1 MIKVNFY
8 EFDKV
13 DDNRLKFAVIVSRHN
28 GQWVFARHKDR
39 NTWEIPG
46 GHREE
51 NEKIISS
58 AKRELYEE
66 TGAIDFD
73 IKPICIYAVQ
83 RGEIETFGALFY
95 SEIYEM
101 GDLPELEIEEVKFF
115 DEIPDNLTYPF
126 IQVDLFNKVLETIK
140 TK

>member
-1 MIKVNFY
+1 MLKVNFY
-8 EFDKV
+8 DIHEVADEK
-13 DDNRLKFAVIVSRHN
+13 LKFAVIVSKYN

-51 NEKIISS
+51 NEEIISS

-66 TGAIDFD
+66 TGAVDFD

-83 RGEIETFGALFY
+83 RGEMETFGALFY
-95 SEIYEM
+95 AEIYKL
-101 GDLPELEIEEVKFF
+101 GNLPELEIDEVKFF
-115 DEIPDNLTYPF
+115 DEIPNNLTYPF
-126 IQVDLFNKVLETIK
+126 IQIDLFKKVLETIK
-140 TK
+140 N

>member
-1 MIKVNFY
+1 MLKVNFY
-8 EFDKV
+8 DIHEVADEK
-13 DDNRLKFAVIVSRHN
+13 LKFAVIVSKYN

-51 NEKIISS
+51 NEEILSA

-95 SEIYEM
+95 AEIYEM
-101 GDLPELEIEEVKFF
+101 DVLPELEIEEIKIF
-115 DEIPDNLTYPF
+115 DEIPYNLTYPF

-140 TK
+140 N